1 MTFKQNVNELK
12 SYITKAPVDNRDRI
26 KQIIKL
32 YEDRKISNF
41 KTALNTTLT
50 LSSKNKIT
58 ISSGRPIK
66 EYNKIINKYQDST
79 PITGRLKKEEEDTI
93 LASEFTFDD
102 LNKPD
107 TKLTVKFAKQP
118 DGKPLNKSFS
128 EIIAT
133 RKEKIISN
141 VLKALN
147 HRESIKILIRLEITV
162 HKFEPSFDGHGEWIE
177 KEAIFINKKAT
188 AVTKQIIQIL

>member
-26 KQIIKL
+26 KQLIKL

-41 KTALNTTLT
+41 NTALNTTLA

-58 ISSGRPIK
+58 ITSGSPIK
-66 EYNKIINKYQDST
+66 EYNKIINTYQDST
-79 PITGRLKKEEEDTI
+79 PITGRLKKAEEDSI
-93 LASEFTFDD
+93 IASEFTFDD

-107 TKLTVKFAKQP
+107 TKLTVKFAKPP

-133 RKEKIISN
+133 RKEKN
-141 VLKALN
+141 N
-147 HRESIKILIRLEITV
+147 
-162 HKFEPSFDGHGEWIE
+162 
-177 KEAIFINKKAT
+177 
-188 AVTKQIIQIL
+188 Q